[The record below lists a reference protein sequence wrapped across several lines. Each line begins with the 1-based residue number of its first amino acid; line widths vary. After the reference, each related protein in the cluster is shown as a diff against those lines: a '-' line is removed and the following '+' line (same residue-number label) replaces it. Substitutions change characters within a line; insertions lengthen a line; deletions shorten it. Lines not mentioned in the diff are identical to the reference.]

1 MELVRTKSNL
11 QLCLSNETFP
21 RPVGLVPTMGNLHE
35 GHLELV
41 RVASERCGFVIVTI
55 FVNPMQFGP
64 NEDFVSYPRMLE
76 KDAELLNKVG
86 TDVLFAPSLDEMYP
100 SGRDS
105 QTKVSVPSLTD
116 VLCGKSRPEH
126 FDGVTTVVSK
136 LFHLTKPQIAFF
148 GEKDWQQLTVIKR
161 MVSDLDFP
169 LRIIGVPTQRADD
182 GLALSSRNGYL
193 NAMERKLAPKLNRT
207 LQDLREEVVSGNDD
221 YEKLQQ
227 EAMERLSD
235 LGFRPEYV
243 EVRDADDL
251 QVPGERTSN
260 RRAFAAAYVGKARL
274 IDNIPIDS

>member
-1 MELVRTKSNL
+1 
-11 QLCLSNETFP
+11 
-21 RPVGLVPTMGNLHE
+21 MGNLHE
-35 GHLELV
+35 GHLELA
-41 RVASERCGFVIVTI
+41 RVASDSCGSVIVTI

-64 NEDFVSYPRMLE
+64 NEDFANYPRMLE

-100 SGRDS
+100 SGRDF
-105 QTKVSVPSLTD
+105 QTKVSVPSLTE

-193 NAMERKLAPKLNRT
+193 NALERKLAPKLNRT
-207 LQDLREEVVSGNDD
+207 LHDLREEIVGGDDD

-260 RRAFAAAYVGKARL
+260 RRVFAAAYVGKARL